1 MPQIPVKN
9 AHRNKRKTSQESK
22 NDAQRIRALEKELL
36 NVKKLNESLSE
47 IQTLQNIL
55 LEKSLSAFCIFVDGK
70 IYAMNPIAI
79 AFTGYDV
86 QELIGQESDFLVHPD
101 DREAVKANAR
111 AMLKGERTSPYEFR
125 VLTKQK
131 EVRWVVEAIVP
142 IMFRG
147 KRAILANEMDITQR
161 KQIEQKL
168 IESENIYRTIFETTG
183 TFTMIGNEDKKISL
197 LNAEFEKLTGYRRE
211 DWEGKKSWTEYTH
224 KDDLSRMEEYHRMRR
239 INPEAVPK
247 TYESRL
253 IDSQGQVK
261 HILVKVSMI
270 PGTTKHVSSAM
281 DITDLKEAEKELIRK
296 SENLAELNTALKVL
310 LKQREDDRKE
320 LETNLLSNVK
330 EFVMPCI
337 KKIREISPD
346 KKSHAYIDLLASNL
360 ENILTPFSR
369 TLSAKYMNLTSKE
382 IEVANFIK
390 EGKSSKEIAALLNV
404 SSSCVDIH
412 RYHIRK
418 KLGLGKRRF
427 NLQAYLKNL

>member
-1 MPQIPVKN
+1 MKCPS
-9 AHRNKRKTSQESK
+9 RKPKHQCQDDPKKIHE
-22 NDAQRIRALEKELL
+22 LEEELL
-36 NVKKLNESLSE
+36 QARKLIEALSE
-47 IQTLQNIL
+47 IQKLQSTL
-55 LEKSLSAFCIFVDGK
+55 LEKSLTGFCMFVDGK
-70 IYAMNPIAI
+70 IYALNPIAI
-79 AFTGYDV
+79 GFTGYDV
-86 QELIGQESDFLVHPD
+86 QELIGQEPDFLVHPD
-101 DREAVKANAR
+101 DREAVKESAR
-111 AMLKGERTSPYEFR
+111 AMLKEERTSPYEFR

-131 EVRWVVEAIVP
+131 EVRWVVEVIVP

-147 KRAILANEMDITQR
+147 KRAILTNGMDITQR
-161 KQIEQKL
+161 KLIEQKL

-183 TFTMIGNEDKKISL
+183 TFTMIGDEDKKISL

-224 KDDLSRMEEYHRMRR
+224 KDDRSRMEEYHRMRR

-247 TYESRL
+247 VYESRV
-253 IDSQGQVK
+253 IDHQGQVK

-330 EFVMPCI
+330 EFVLPCI
-337 KKIREISPD
+337 EKIREINPE

-382 IEVANFIK
+382 IEVANFVK
-390 EGKSSKEIAALLNV
+390 DGKSSKEIAALLNV

-418 KLGLGKRRF
+418 KLGLGRRRI